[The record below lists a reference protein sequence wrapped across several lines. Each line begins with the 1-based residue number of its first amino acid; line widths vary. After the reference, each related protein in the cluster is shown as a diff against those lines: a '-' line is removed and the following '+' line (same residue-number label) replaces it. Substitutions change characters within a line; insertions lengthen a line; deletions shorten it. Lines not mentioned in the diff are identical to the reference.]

1 MRQPKYLLAGLALG
15 LLLSLSGGTSAQM
28 PGDIPPQVLEQLK
41 LTDKQK
47 NELKEIRLSMEKERI
62 GQQAEMRIKR
72 LELEA
77 LMEEE
82 KPNLEKIYQKVEE
95 IGKIQTKILKG
106 KIESILKIKSILTKE
121 QQGKLKKLRERQGQP
136 RRPQPQGKRE
146 KAPLREGPGLPGG
159 RQR

>member
-15 LLLSLSGGTSAQM
+15 LFLSLSGGVSAQM
-28 PGDIPPQVLEQLK
+28 PGDIPPKVLKQLK

-47 NELKEIRLSMEKERI
+47 NELKKIRLSVEKERI
-62 GQQAEMRIKR
+62 GQQAEMRVKR

-82 KPNLEKIYQKVEE
+82 KPNLEEIYQKVEE
-95 IGKIQTKILKG
+95 IGKIQTEILKD

-121 QQGKLKKLRERQGQP
+121 QQEKIKKLGERQRQLGRPQRGRREAPPGEGPPGQP
-136 RRPQPQGKRE
+136 GE
-146 KAPLREGPGLPGG
+146 

>member
-15 LLLSLSGGTSAQM
+15 ILLSLSGGTSAQM
-28 PGDIPPQVLEQLK
+28 PGDIPPEALKQLK
-41 LTDKQK
+41 LTDKQE

-62 GQQAEMRIKR
+62 RQQAEMSIKR

-77 LMEEE
+77 LMEEG

-95 IGKIQTKILKG
+95 IGKIQTEILKG
-106 KIESILKIKSILTKE
+106 KIGSILKIKSILTKE
-121 QQGKLKKLRERQGQP
+121 QQEKIKKLRKRQRQLGKPQRER
-136 RRPQPQGKRE
+136 RE
-146 KAPLREGPGLPGG
+146 APPGEGPPGPPGG